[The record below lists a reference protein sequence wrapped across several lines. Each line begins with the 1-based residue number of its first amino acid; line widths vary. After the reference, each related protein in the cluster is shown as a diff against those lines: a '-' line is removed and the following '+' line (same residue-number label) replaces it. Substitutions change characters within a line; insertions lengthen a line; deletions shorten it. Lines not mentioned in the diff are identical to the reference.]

1 VVADYAALVPEQDKD
16 RFETKGEV
24 PLLGE
29 DRKVYVRLEDLT
41 LRDLPAILHTIVVL
55 EEDYWSDYLRRESEA
70 DQSVKP
76 PSARNGRGYEPKS
89 GANAR
94 NWANGSDTQVAPAR
108 RSRAQITPR
117 MGLET

>member
-55 EEDYWSDYLRRESEA
+55 EEDYWNDYLRRESEA
-70 DQSVKP
+70 AERKAAERKKRERVRAK
-76 PSARNGRGYEPKS
+76 E
-89 GANAR
+89 
-94 NWANGSDTQVAPAR
+94 R
-108 RSRAQITPR
+108 RKRKKL
-117 MGLET
+117 GEW